1 MVINFVLF
9 LANIIL
15 INIGFLIAF
24 LIRYGLSFPE
34 GNFLPYKS
42 SFIFLTPIYI
52 STLSFF
58 RVYKSRFKS
67 SWDLFKRIF
76 LGLFF
81 GTLLSIALVYVF
93 RVKWGAFPT
102 SIFSLSFWINLLLI
116 FKLNQ
121 YILKVKKSIK
131 KKVIVIG
138 KDDING
144 IVGKKADVERV
155 KSKL

>member
-1 MVINFVLF
+1 MNIRIYLF
-9 LANIIL
+9 FTDIL
-15 INIGFLIAF
+15 LLNVAFILSF
-24 LIRYGLSFPE
+24 LIRYGWAIPKYSFS
-34 GNFLPYKS
+34 PYKN
-42 SFIFLTPIYI
+42 SFVFLTLIYI
-52 STLSFF
+52 FALSFF
-58 RVYKSRFKS
+58 KVYKTRFRS
-67 SWDLFKRIF
+67 SWELFKRIF

-81 GTLLSIALVYVF
+81 GTSLSIAFVYVF
-93 RVKWGAFPT
+93 RVKWGVFPT
-102 SIFSLSFWINLLLI
+102 SIFFLSFWINLLLI